1 MTGIRRGTK
10 GKPYP
15 VLQVEWLLAHG
26 YPAHVNRAGRAI
38 VARSAIEGQ
47 RPPPPSRPIPNGR
60 LTPGG
65 HEHGAQAY
73 PQSPAARHARAPPRR
88 QDLLLL

>member
-1 MTGIRRGTK
+1 MAHAAQHQAPAADMFLSPAEVAEMTGIRRGTK

-38 VARSAIEGQ
+38 VARSAVDGQ
-47 RPPPPSRPIPNGR
+47 HQRAAEPANTEW
-60 LTPGG
+60 TPD
-65 HEHGAQAY
+65 AW
-73 PQSPAARHARAPPRR
+73 RA
-88 QDLLLL
+88 